1 MFTPLTHR
9 GSPLFQGS
17 NTYPDLIKSVRLSFT
32 EPSADS
38 SPAPSPPRTCTS
50 LALAVG
56 LGAAVVGVYPS
67 PPCLPCDFGQLLSSP
82 GFEF

>member
-17 NTYPDLIKSVRLSFT
+17 NTYLDLIKSVRLSFT

-38 SPAPSPPRTCTS
+38 SPAPSPPRTCTN